1 MASSNLIAKKRED
14 LSNSST
20 KQMRISGSIPGVFYD
35 KNTPSIPIYVK
46 DTVLHPFVYT
56 SEVRL
61 INLKIEG
68 TDKPHKCILKDIQFD
83 PVSDK
88 PIHFDLLGISEDEK
102 IKVEVPVQLV
112 GTPAG
117 VKEGGVVQH
126 SLHSLEI
133 ECLPGDIPARIE
145 VNIESLMIGDGIRV
159 NQIETKNF
167 VILNSP
173 DSTIVSVVPPAVEE
187 IVTPPA
193 EGEEGAAAEPVE
205 PEVIAKG
212 KKEEEPGEEGQK
224 EEKKEKK

>member
-1 MASSNLIAKKRED
+1 MASSNLVVKKRED
-14 LSNSST
+14 LSNSAT
-20 KQMRISGSIPGVFYD
+20 KQMRINGSIPGVFYY
-35 KNTPSIPIYVK
+35 KNTPSVPIYVK
-46 DTVLHPFVYT
+46 DTVLNPFVYT
-56 SEVRL
+56 SEVRV

-68 TDKPHKCILKDIQFD
+68 ADKPYKCILKDIQFD

-126 SLHSLEI
+126 SLHELEI

-173 DSTIVSVVPPAVEE
+173 DSTIVSVVPPAAEE
-187 IVTPPA
+187 VAALPA

-212 KKEEEPGEEGQK
+212 KKEEEPEEEEQK